1 MWRFRFKCALVY
13 FITIFEK
20 NVLIMNNKACRA
32 IDIKPKDIEKRP
44 EITSK
49 TTPVEYFE
57 ELIFA
62 RVNLCPLPRIE
73 SLNTAIRFDIAGD
86 NAGSWTIEV
95 EGGLLKRVVGNY
107 TGNGLPSNEAVLEPA
122 STFQMDSETFL
133 SILKREITPQQAFFK
148 KKVQIQGDIIIA
160 LKMNVLVNYL

>member
-1 MWRFRFKCALVY
+1 
-13 FITIFEK
+13 
-20 NVLIMNNKACRA
+20 MNNKACQT
-32 IDIKPKDIEKRP
+32 IDIKPKDFENRP
-44 EITSK
+44 EITSE

-62 RVNLCPLPRIE
+62 RVNLCSLSKIE
-73 SLNTAIRFDIAGD
+73 SLNTVIRFDIAGD

-95 EGGLLKRVVGNY
+95 EGGLLKRVVRNY
-107 TGNGLPSNEAVLEPA
+107 TDTSSPSSEAVLEPA
-122 STFQMDSETFL
+122 STFQMNSETFM

-148 KKVQIQGDIIIA
+148 KKVQIQGDIMIA

>member
-1 MWRFRFKCALVY
+1 
-13 FITIFEK
+13 
-20 NVLIMNNKACRA
+20 MNNKACQT
-32 IDIKPKDIEKRP
+32 IEIKPKDIEKRP
-44 EITSK
+44 EITIE

-73 SLNTAIRFDIAGD
+73 SLNTVIGFDIVGD

-95 EGGLLKRVVGNY
+95 AGGLLKRVVRNY
-107 TGNGLPSNEAVLEPA
+107 TGNGLPSNMAVLEPA
-122 STFQMDSETFL
+122 STFRMDSEIFM
-133 SILKREITPQQAFFK
+133 SIIRREITPQQAFFK
-148 KKVQIQGDIIIA
+148 KMVQIKGDIMIA

>member
-1 MWRFRFKCALVY
+1 
-13 FITIFEK
+13 
-20 NVLIMNNKACRA
+20 MNNKACQA

-73 SLNTAIRFDIAGD
+73 SLNTVIRFDISGD

-95 EGGLLKRVVGNY
+95 EAGLLKRVVGNY

-122 STFQMDSETFL
+122 STFQMDSEAFM

-148 KKVQIQGDIIIA
+148 KKVQIKGDIIIA

>member
-1 MWRFRFKCALVY
+1 
-13 FITIFEK
+13 
-20 NVLIMNNKACRA
+20 MNNRTCQI

-44 EITSK
+44 EITSE

-62 RVNLCPLPRIE
+62 RINLCSLPKIE
-73 SLNTAIRFDIAGD
+73 SLNTVIKFDISGN

-95 EGGLLKRVVGNY
+95 EGGLLERVVRNY
-107 TGNGLPSNEAVLEPA
+107 TDTSLPSSGAVLEPA
-122 STFQMDSETFL
+122 STFRMDSETFM
-133 SILKREITPQQAFFK
+133 SILKRKITPQQAFFK
-148 KKVQIQGDIIIA
+148 KKVQIQGDIMIA

>member
-1 MWRFRFKCALVY
+1 MS
-13 FITIFEK
+13 
-20 NVLIMNNKACRA
+20 NNNTYHT
-32 IDIKPKDIEKRP
+32 IDIKPKNIEKRP
-44 EITSK
+44 EITSE

-73 SLNTAIRFDIAGD
+73 SLNTVIRFDIRGVD
-86 NAGSWTIEV
+86 AGSWTIEV
-95 EGGLLKRVVGNY
+95 EAGLLKRVVRNY
-107 TGNGLPSNEAVLEPA
+107 TGNGLPSNVAVLEPA
-122 STFQMDSETFL
+122 STFRMDSETFM

-148 KKVQIQGDIIIA
+148 KKVQILGDIMIA